1 MGKGFRFCCVCVM
14 VSILFLS
21 GCGKKRVPVVTDST
35 KALSPALKSQKSAR
49 TADIKNLLSTAH
61 ALFNKGEYSAG
72 MKIFGELWESS
83 QKEAGDR
90 AIVEKALDNALGKT
104 PPMVIL
110 GLIEGNN
117 AGVPRSLLLYWAGVN
132 FGLEKEYVRANDA
145 LLEFVSNYPDHRYA
159 QDAAQLLSI
168 IRETFDRK
176 DTIGC
181 LLPLSG
187 KYGVYGQRAMKGIQ
201 MAIQD
206 LANYHGRPFNVVIK
220 DTASNPERAMA
231 CVRELAEEKVIG
243 ILGPLLAV
251 DGVGEVA
258 QELKIPMIALTQ
270 KQEFPEKGEYLFSNF
285 ITPQMQVQA
294 LASYIF
300 VELGLKK
307 VAIFYPEERY
317 GERYLDMFWNVT
329 DQFKGEVVG
338 VESYNGRNTDFTRA
352 IQKLTGEAYYPLPEF
367 MTAPKAPE
375 GILAEDL
382 VPEDT
387 PPEEEVKEE
396 ETAPEI
402 QFQAV
407 FIPDAA
413 SRVNLILPQLAFNDA
428 KGMYLL
434 GTNLWH
440 RSSLLRE
447 TRGYNKNTIITDGY
461 FSGSR
466 RPETARFD
474 KAFRALYGQAPGF
487 LEAVSYDTTK
497 ILFESAMGEGIETR
511 DALKDHLQGHQIF
524 EGVTGN
530 TIFDETGQAHK
541 QLFLLTIRRGRF
553 VEIQ

>member
-1 MGKGFRFCCVCVM
+1 MGKGFRLCCAVLM
-14 VSILFLS
+14 AGGLLFA
-21 GCGKKRVPVVTDST
+21 GCGKKEVLVGGARPDLPRAQ
-35 KALSPALKSQKSAR
+35 KAPL
-49 TADIKNLLSTAH
+49 TADIKSMLTTAQD
-61 ALFNKGEYSAG
+61 LCNRGEYAAG
-72 MKIFGELWESS
+72 MEIFGGAWEAA
-83 QKEAGDR
+83 QNKAPMDKTT
-90 AIVEKALDNALGKT
+90 VEKALDNALGKM
-104 PPMVIL
+104 PPRVIL
-110 GLIEGNN
+110 KLIDGKKSK
-117 AGVPRSLLLYWAGVN
+117 VPQSLLLYWAGVN
-132 FGLEKEYVRANDA
+132 LALEKEYARANA
-145 LLEFVSNYPDHRYA
+145 VLLKFVSNYPDHRYA
-159 QDAAQLLSI
+159 QDAGQLLSI

-187 KYGVYGQRAMKGIQ
+187 KYGIYGQRAMKGIQ

-206 LANYHGRPFNVVIK
+206 LANHHGRPFNVVIK
-220 DTASNPERAMA
+220 DTASDPDRAVA
-231 CVRELAEEKVIG
+231 CVRELAKEKVIG

-251 DGVGEVA
+251 EGAGEVA

-270 KQEFPEKGEYLFSNF
+270 KEDFPKKGDYLFSNF

-294 LASYIF
+294 LASYVF

-307 VAIFYPEERY
+307 VAIFYPDERY

-352 IQKLTGEAYYPLPEF
+352 IQKLRGEAYYPLPEF
-367 MTAPKAPE
+367 MTAPKIEE
-375 GILAEDL
+375 GIVAEALA
-382 VPEDT
+382 PKT
-387 PPEEEVKEE
+387 PPEEEKKEE
-396 ETAPEI
+396 DQKPEI

-447 TRGYNKNTIITDGY
+447 TRGYNQNTIITDGY

-466 RPETARFD
+466 RPATARFD
-474 KAFRALYGQAPGF
+474 KAFRGLYGQAPGF

-497 ILFESAMGEGIETR
+497 ILLESAMGEGIENR
-511 DALKDHLQGHQIF
+511 EALKDYLHGQQIF

-530 TIFDETGQAHK
+530 TIFDGTGQAHK